1 MSRRRLLVGVLVV
14 ALAATPVFAQW
25 VVFDPTN
32 YIAAIDRLIEL
43 QRHYVQLVETYRQ
56 IREQYD
62 HMVRMARQVPVVMAT
77 RYKALA
83 PAWRFS
89 VGTDT
94 YGTAG
99 GWTATVNTGDRAS
112 DGYRLATQAL
122 RDYGTV
128 FSSLPLDEQA
138 RIRAQYATV
147 ELADASTIL
156 GIQTVGRVRWR
167 GPSLEGTVQALEDD
181 SLSSADAMNTEIAVL
196 NKINAAGVLG
206 LRTAQSTN
214 QLLVSL
220 LEDRMIE
227 AKRQREAEVGA
238 INAHVTFVTQAR
250 PYLQRVS
257 AGTTAVVTSAIIP

>member
-1 MSRRRLLVGVLVV
+1 MSRRRLIAGVLVV

-62 HMVRMARQVPVVMAT
+62 HMVRMARQVPVVMAM

-99 GWTATVNTGDRAS
+99 GWTTTVNTGDLAAV
-112 DGYRLATQAL
+112 GYRLATQVL
-122 RDYGTV
+122 RDYGTS
-128 FSSLPLDEQA
+128 FSSLPPEEQA

-181 SLSSADAMNTEIAVL
+181 SLSSADDMNTEIAVL

-227 AKRQREAEVGA
+227 AKRQREAEVAA
-238 INAHVTFVTQAR
+238 INAHVTFVMQAG

-257 AGTTAVVTSAIIP
+257 AGTTTVVTSPIIP

>member
-1 MSRRRLLVGVLVV
+1 MVRRRLIAALLIIVLGASP
-14 ALAATPVFAQW
+14 ALAQW

-32 YIAAIDRLIEL
+32 YIAAVERLLEL
-43 QRHYVQLVETYRQ
+43 QRHYTQLVQTYRQ
-56 IREQYD
+56 IRDEYE
-62 HMVRMARQVPVVMAT
+62 HLLRMARQVPVAMAT

-89 VGTDT
+89 VATNT

-99 GWTATVNTGDRAS
+99 GWTTTANTGDTAAE
-112 DGYRLATQAL
+112 GYRLATQAL
-122 RDYGTV
+122 RDYGAAL
-128 FSSLPLDEQA
+128 FSLPPEEQA
-138 RIRAQYATV
+138 RIRARYATV

-167 GPSLEGTVQALEDD
+167 GPSMEATVHALEDD
-181 SLSSADAMNTEIAVL
+181 SFSSADSMNTEIAVL
-196 NKINAAGVLG
+196 NKINAAGVLA

-227 AKRQREAEVGA
+227 AKRQREAEVAA
-238 INAHVTFVTQAR
+238 INAHVVFVTRAR
-250 PYLQRVS
+250 PFLERVS
-257 AGTTAVVTSAIIP
+257 AGTTDVVAGVIIP